1 MSKLP
6 SPQDV
11 KDSLVMASVDDLIEE
26 LLSRAIIGV
35 VCVGGVPGRRDGGL
49 IGYKA
54 PTCAQLKVL
63 LGALADNVDEITKA

>member
-11 KDSLVMASVDDLIEE
+11 KDSLIMASVDDLIEE
-26 LLSRAIIGV
+26 LLSRAVIGV

-49 IGYKA
+49 IGFKA
-54 PTCAQLKVL
+54 PDSHKLKAL
-63 LGALADNVDEITKA
+63 LDALSDNADEIIQ

>member
-11 KDSLVMASVDDLIEE
+11 KDSIILASTDDLIEE
-26 LLSRAIIGV
+26 LLSRAVIGV

-54 PTCAQLKVL
+54 PTSAQLKVL